1 MCKAFKFTAL
11 PWRKQKTDT
20 HINKCTKYFRAV
32 MSTLTVSIIISTM
45 AIIPAVNLCS
55 V

>member
-1 MCKAFKFTAL
+1 MCKAFKFMAL
-11 PWRKQKTDT
+11 PCRNQKTDT
-20 HINKCTKYFRAV
+20 YINKCTKYFQAV
-32 MSTLTVSIIISTM
+32 MSTLTVSIIISTV